1 MHLVKACLHKV
12 HCANNGAWKNTHIA
26 GVLVQT
32 RPEHIPQVQTSL
44 GDIAGLEVHAV
55 NPDGRIVVT
64 VEGDGR
70 KTVADALFS
79 LNAMEGVLSACLV
92 YEHSETEP
100 ITGGIT

>member
-1 MHLVKACLHKV
+1 M
-12 HCANNGAWKNTHIA
+12 HIA

-32 RPEHIPQVQTSL
+32 HPERLPQVQTSL

-55 NPDGRIVVT
+55 SPDGRIVVT

-70 KTVADALFS
+70 KSVADTLFS

-92 YEHSETEP
+92 YEHSETYP
-100 ITGGIT
+100 ITGDVT